1 MHSRYSLGRLIG
13 AAITVAILFAG
24 YLAIEVA
31 DRLTASPAMRRRVN
45 AGSDTFFRQRGSV
58 WQAAWQ
64 ATTDL
69 LAQFGA
75 RRFSDPD
82 PPPQPPDER

>member
-1 MHSRYSLGRLIG
+1 MHGHYSLGRLIG
-13 AAITVAILFAG
+13 FAITLAIVFVG
-24 YLAIEVA
+24 YLVIEVA

-45 AGSDTFFRQRGSV
+45 EGSDSFFRERGSV

-64 ATTDL
+64 ATRDL
-69 LAQFGA
+69 FSQFGG

-82 PPPQPPDER
+82 PPPNED